1 MVRFQSLINSLGLF
15 SKNNEKN
22 KYFFKKLERT
32 INTDILVPIEVNY
45 KSFLTDGC

>member
-1 MVRFQSLINSLGLF
+1 MVSFQSLINSLGLF

-22 KYFFKKLERT
+22 KYFFKKLEQT
-32 INTDILVPIEVNY
+32 SINVILKANHANY